1 MAPKVKTYLISPF
14 KKQVNRGGVC
24 HFKMNI
30 VDDVR
35 GVGVIKMMMV
45 DDVGEGGVE
54 NDRKSDDVICG
65 RPLITKEK
73 YEFTFK

>member
-1 MAPKVKTYLISPF
+1 
-14 KKQVNRGGVC
+14 
-24 HFKMNI
+24 MNMI
-30 VDDVR
+30 DDVR

-65 RPLITKEK
+65 RPLTLRDSHSGTIACLC
-73 YEFTFK
+73 YETSYFQPDFSQC

>member
-1 MAPKVKTYLISPF
+1 
-14 KKQVNRGGVC
+14 
-24 HFKMNI
+24 MNM

-45 DDVGEGGVE
+45 DDMGEGGVE

-65 RPLITKEK
+65 RPLRAQELR
-73 YEFTFK
+73 EW

>member
-1 MAPKVKTYLISPF
+1 
-14 KKQVNRGGVC
+14 
-24 HFKMNI
+24 MNM

-54 NDRKSDDVICG
+54 NDQKSDDIICG
-65 RPLITKEK
+65 RPLSYMSQMTSYKVISVPYFFFQTKNS
-73 YEFTFK
+73 